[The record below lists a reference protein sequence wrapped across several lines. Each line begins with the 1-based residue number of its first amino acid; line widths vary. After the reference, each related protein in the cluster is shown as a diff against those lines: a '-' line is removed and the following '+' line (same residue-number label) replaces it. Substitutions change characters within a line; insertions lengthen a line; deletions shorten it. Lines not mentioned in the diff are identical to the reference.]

1 MKKEISKFAST
12 VKVTVERDG
21 EQITVKNDRGMK
33 WVFEFKDEEEGS
45 VSVASA
51 IGHTTSMMLCSTIAS
66 TVFHSSATM
75 LEFEL
80 TAKYYE

>member
-1 MKKEISKFAST
+1 MEKEILKHASS

-33 WVFEFKDEEEGS
+33 WVFALKDEEEGS

-51 IGHTTSMMLCSTIAS
+51 IGHTASMMLCATIAS
-66 TVFHSSATM
+66 IVFHSSATM

-80 TAKYYE
+80 TATYYE